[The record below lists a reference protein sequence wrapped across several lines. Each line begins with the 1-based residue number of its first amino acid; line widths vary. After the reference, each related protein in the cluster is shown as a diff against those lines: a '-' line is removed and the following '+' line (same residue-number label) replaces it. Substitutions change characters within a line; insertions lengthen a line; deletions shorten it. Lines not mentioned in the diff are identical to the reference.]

1 MTQENKTKTK
11 TPVFGDK
18 AQSEL
23 LNFRFNTQADRML
36 EMSILSGREAWAIAV
51 MKTMNDHKQF
61 TYDMAMHNLHPNDE
75 NFPKPEMFFLA
86 DRFVYYYLQ
95 AKRSTQD
102 GRTLKDASD
111 MTMASIEATVDSIDD
126 EPYPGESA

>member
-1 MTQENKTKTK
+1 MSEDKTKTV
-11 TPVFGDK
+11 TPMFGEK

-23 LNFRFNTQADRML
+23 LNFTFNTQADRML
-36 EMSILSGREAWAIAV
+36 EMSILSGREAWALAV
-51 MKTMNDHKQF
+51 MKTMNDHKQY
-61 TYDMAMHNLHPNDE
+61 TYEMAMHNLHPDDPAY
-75 NFPKPEMFFLA
+75 PKPKIFFLS

-95 AKRSTQD
+95 SKRSTSD
-102 GRTLKDASD
+102 GRTLKNASE